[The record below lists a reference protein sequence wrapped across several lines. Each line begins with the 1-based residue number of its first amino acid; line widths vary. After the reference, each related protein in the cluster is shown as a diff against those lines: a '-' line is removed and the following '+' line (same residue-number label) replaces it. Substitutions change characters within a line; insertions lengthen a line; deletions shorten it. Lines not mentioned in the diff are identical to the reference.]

1 MHKEILT
8 FVVIDFAD
16 TVALNLYMSQGY
28 FVHFHME
35 TLGNKPDDYLA
46 QVGLEIGEL
55 ITNRFGELLDVE
67 PQGKLT
73 TTWGNIKSIK

>member
-1 MHKEILT
+1 MWKQEKCDPIEVYAEAGNSADPIL
-8 FVVIDFAD
+8 FAAPD
-16 TVALNLYMSQGY
+16 MKGY

-55 ITNRFGELLDVE
+55 ITNRSANCWMLNPKER
-67 PQGKLT
+67 
-73 TTWGNIKSIK
+73 